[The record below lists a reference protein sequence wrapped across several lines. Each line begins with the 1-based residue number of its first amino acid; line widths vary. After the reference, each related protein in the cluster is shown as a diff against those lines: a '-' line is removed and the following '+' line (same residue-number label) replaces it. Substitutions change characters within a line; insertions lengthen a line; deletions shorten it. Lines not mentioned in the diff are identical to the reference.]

1 MFGVILLQ
9 HHLLLHIFTFTKLL
23 VDIGAK
29 CDVGRNMANMGP
41 AAGALCLL
49 AIFSVSLAEEACQS
63 FGGGNVYQEPNR
75 AGGHVLHYSKTISK
89 YAFHVGE
96 ARTI

>member
-1 MFGVILLQ
+1 
-9 HHLLLHIFTFTKLL
+9 
-23 VDIGAK
+23 
-29 CDVGRNMANMGP
+29 MANMGP

-89 YAFHVGE
+89 YGMHFMSAKLGVPSAVAVLRPGVLTCCWE
-96 ARTI
+96 IGACITL